1 MITNGEL
8 LKSHYFV
15 LFILFPFPFAIASEP
30 ALKVDNISLCLD
42 LYLRF
47 KKKLIKS
54 HKMLPER
61 YVCGSCR
68 PTF

>member
-1 MITNGEL
+1 MITNSEL

-15 LFILFPFPFAIASEP
+15 LLILFPFPFAIVFKP

-47 KKKLIKS
+47 
-54 HKMLPER
+54 
-61 YVCGSCR
+61 
-68 PTF
+68 